1 MRGATGVPEQFD
13 DGLSHAGIAAPGDL
27 YQTARWYRFRA
38 SGHTLP
44 AAAASTDAARGDDR
58 PLLGVPVAVKDSV
71 AVAVAGHAASMG
83 TRSPQPTATADAE
96 VVRRLRTAGVVVL
109 VSTRVHAGEVAA
121 VYGRGRG
128 WPGPAR
134 RRGVAGAVAAAG
146 PGAGAA
152 VGPAGRG
159 GDRRP
164 GAFRPL
170 VRPGTP
176 RSGCLPR
183 DNVYEPTGLYRTGT
197 AETPAPWSVL
207 GNLADW

>member
-44 AAAASTDAARGDDR
+44 AAAASTGAARGDDR

-71 AVAVAGHAASMG
+71 AVAGHAASMG
-83 TRSPQPTATADAE
+83 TRSPQPTVTADAE

-121 VYGRGRG
+121 VYGGGGGGRDLL
-128 WPGPAR
+128 
-134 RRGVAGAVAAAG
+134 
-146 PGAGAA
+146 GAGALL
-152 VGPAGRG
+152 VPWL
-159 GDRRP
+159 RP
-164 GAFRPL
+164 GQARVQL
-170 VRPGTP
+170 LALLAAGATDAQVR
-176 RSGCLPR
+176 S
-183 DNVYEPTGLYRTGT
+183 
-197 AETPAPWSVL
+197 APW
-207 GNLADW
+207 